1 MRLIENCGPLR
12 GRHVLLALSG
22 ITCAI
27 AICAWLSA
35 SAVAGPAC
43 SDDFTGASAGAWG
56 LALNWTSA
64 TDASEHAVPGTGDVV
79 CLGGTTVDIASGS
92 AHADSVQGGGGGI
105 VIDGGQLALSSAT
118 DNSTIASL
126 ALDDAGEFSAPV
138 GQTVTVTGN
147 IEWGQCTS
155 CGNAI
160 PLDATIVQTAGSG
173 GTLDIDGPGTGAD
186 GPVLQGGSITTSSP
200 VSITNSLFNVSG
212 SFALS
217 TTSTLTLGTGV
228 QLDGDDPQATFT
240 AAAVSAPTG
249 TEGFGPA
256 SLVLNGGTT
265 TIGRNTTLQAGAITL
280 AAGELQDD
288 GGIQAAPGRTES
300 LTINGGTLAGEG
312 NLGPVTNVSGTVAPG
327 DATPG
332 TLTVSGTYTQ
342 DTGGTL
348 DIGLGASSSFGQLQ
362 VFGAVQAGGDLVP
375 ELGSYTPASGQAWVV
390 VLSETS
396 VSGQFTLSGADA
408 SLVDAVYLAS
418 SVKLEGATGTTTTG
432 TTTTVTGTTTTGT
445 GTSTTGTGTTTT
457 GGGSTTTG
465 AGTGGSGAGGTG
477 SAGSAPG
484 APTFKL
490 SRPSVSNKS
499 DAVSFGLTS
508 SVTGAATARATFVR
522 TVKTVSGKGKHH
534 RTAHKTV
541 LYATASGTAG
551 AGRSLGLRLTPSKA
565 VVRIVKSLHAK
576 VKITVVVSFTPTGGA
591 VQRRTFTVTLPKAKA
606 RSLLRSSVDA

>member
-12 GRHVLLALSG
+12 RRHLLLALSG

-43 SDDFTGASAGAWG
+43 SNDFTGPSAGAWG
-56 LALNWTSA
+56 QALNWTSA

-79 CLGGTTVDIASGS
+79 CLGGMTVDIASGI

-126 ALDDAGEFSAPV
+126 ALDDAGELSAPV

-228 QLDGDDPQATFT
+228 QLDGDDPGATFT

-249 TEGFGPA
+249 TAGFGPA
-256 SLVLNGGTT
+256 SLVLSGGTT

-288 GGIQAAPGRTES
+288 GGIQAAPGRSES

-342 DTGGTL
+342 DAGGTL
-348 DIGLGASSSFGQLQ
+348 DIGLGASSTFGQLQ

-375 ELGSYTPASGQAWVV
+375 ELGSYTPASGQVWVV
-390 VLSETS
+390 VVSEAS
-396 VSGQFTLSGADA
+396 VAGQFTLTGADA
-408 SLVDAVYLAS
+408 SSVAAVYLAG
-418 SVKLEGATGTTTTG
+418 SVKLEGASGTTTTG
-432 TTTTVTGTTTTGT
+432 TGTTTTGT
-445 GTSTTGTGTTTT
+445 GTSTTGTGTSTTGTTT

-465 AGTGGSGAGGTG
+465 GDAGGTG
-477 SAGSAPG
+477 TAGAGPAS
-484 APTFKL
+484 PTFKL

-499 DAVSFGLTS
+499 GAVSFGLTS
-508 SVTGAATARATFVR
+508 SVTGTATARATFVR
-522 TVKTVSGKGKHH
+522 TVRTVSAKGTHH
-534 RTAHKTV
+534 RTTHKTV
-541 LYATASGTAG
+541 LYAAAGGTAG
-551 AGRSLGLRLTPSKA
+551 AGRSLGLKLTPSKA
-565 VVRIVKSLHAK
+565 VVRIIKSLHAK

-591 VQRRTFTVTLPKAKA
+591 VQRRTFTVTLSKLKA
-606 RSLLRSSVDA
+606 RSLRRGVPGG